1 MWLVLEIVPHFPL
14 FPLHFSLLLG
24 YCFFKHLLLNFVLVY
39 AEVAELVD
47 ALDSGSSGR
56 KPVWVQVPS
65 SAPIYHHW
73 VLLLVYLRFS
83 TEVAWLSRNSQRVL
97 QAKRNRAKLL

>member
-1 MWLVLEIVPHFPL
+1 MESMTSLRNRAILSTFSFAL
-14 FPLHFSLLLG
+14 FPVST

-65 SAPIYHHW
+65 SAPHYRHQIFLP
-73 VLLLVYLRFS
+73 VRLR
-83 TEVAWLSRNSQRVL
+83 
-97 QAKRNRAKLL
+97 